1 LATGE
6 LVRVLLE
13 LFAGTRS
20 IGRVAEEMGWEVFST
35 DIYDFEGIDL
45 VTDILDA
52 GIEDFPIVPD
62 VIWASPPC
70 TTFSVASIGTHWGG
84 GRRAYIPK
92 TDAAWNGIEIVRKTL
107 AIIDHFPEA
116 IWFIENPRG
125 LLRRLPVMATAPRRE
140 TVTYCQYGDSRM
152 KPTDIWTN
160 CWDWV
165 PRPRCYNNDPCHVAA
180 PRGSKTGT
188 QGLALVDRSR
198 IPEELCREILEAA
211 S

>member
-1 LATGE
+1 MN
-6 LVRVLLE
+6 LLE

-20 IGRVAEEMGWEVFST
+20 VGKVAEEMGWNVWST
-35 DIYDFEGIDL
+35 DLYDFEGVDL
-45 VTDILDA
+45 AADILDLNVK
-52 GIEDFPIVPD
+52 DVPWVPD

-84 GRRAYIPK
+84 GKNAYVPK
-92 TDAAWNGIEIVRKTL
+92 TDAAWKGIQIVKRTL
-107 AIIDHFPEA
+107 AIIDHYPDSV
-116 IWFIENPRG
+116 WFIENPRG
-125 LLRRLPVMATAPRRE
+125 LLRKMPIMSGAPRRE

-160 CWDWV
+160 CWNWV
-165 PRPRCYNNDPCHVAA
+165 PRQWCYNNDPCHVAA

-198 IPEELCREILEAA
+198 IPEALCREILEAA